1 MATPTPEAARWFT
14 RAFAIFE
21 DLVYAGLG
29 TLLAIAAVVLLVHA
43 GWVFVG
49 HLIAGTLPENMIGV
63 LDRLLLILMIVEIL
77 YTVQVSLREHALAP
91 EPFLVVGLIAAV
103 RRILVVTAEFSK
115 LIELGESAFRNA
127 MIELALLTVLIVALV
142 VSLAILRRR
151 GAPASTLQ
159 DANLPNLREQGH
171 PERGDRDRPDPA
183 EQHRG

>member
-1 MATPTPEAARWFT
+1 WLARWFS
-14 RAFAIFE
+14 RVE
-21 DLVYAGLG
+21 DLVYVGLAVI
-29 TLLAIAAVVLLVHA
+29 LAALALGLLVDGA
-43 GWVFVG
+43 VSFVQAV
-49 HLIAGTLPENMIGV
+49 LANELAV
-63 LDRLLLILMIVEIL
+63 RVAALLDRLLLILMIVEIL

-115 LIELGESAFRNA
+115 LIEVGESAFRNA

-159 DANLPNLREQGH
+159 HANL
-171 PERGDRDRPDPA
+171 
-183 EQHRG
+183 